1 MKATIKTGGKQYNV
15 GLGDVL
21 DIEKIEAKA
30 GDKISL
36 TAICIIDGDKVEADP
51 AKAAKTAVK
60 AEVLEQHKGD
70 KQIVFKFKRRKNY
83 KVKRGHRQQ
92 LTKVRIVEIGTA
104 KYDPKKAAKPASKSA
119 AKPAAKKEAPK
130 KAEAKPAA
138 KPADKAEAKKTA
150 SKPAAKPAVKKA
162 ETNKPAA
169 KPAAKKAP
177 AKKPAAKP
185 AAKKAPAKKPAEK
198 K

>member
-15 GLGDVL
+15 GLGDVIS
-21 DIEKIEAKA
+21 IEKIDAKA
-30 GDKISL
+30 GDKVAL

-51 AKAAKTAVK
+51 AKAAKTVVK
-60 AEVLEQHKGD
+60 AEVLEQFKGE

-92 LTKVRIVEIGTA
+92 LTKVRIVEIGSA
-104 KYDPKKAAKPASKSA
+104 KFDPKKVAKPA

-130 KAEAKPAA
+130 AAEAKPAA
-138 KPADKAEAKKTA
+138 KPAVKAEAKKPA
-150 SKPAAKPAVKKA
+150 SKPAAKPAAKK
-162 ETNKPAA
+162 TDTKKPAA
-169 KPAAKKAP
+169 KPAEKKAP

-185 AAKKAPAKKPAEK
+185 AAKKAPAKKPADK